1 MKTINFGLISLFV
14 GSALLTSTPTVY
26 AGDINKGARL
36 YAQHCVTCHGV
47 DGVNVMPDAPNF
59 AHSERLLRPDN
70 FILDA
75 IKQGNNAMPSYAGVL
90 KDQDILDVISYLR
103 TLENGGPI
111 RP

>member
-1 MKTINFGLISLFV
+1 MKTSRIALTSWLF
-14 GSALLTSTPTVY
+14 ATLLLTGAASSY
-26 AGDINKGARL
+26 AGDINKGRQL
-36 YAQHCVTCHGV
+36 YTQHCVTCHGA

-103 TLENGGPI
+103 TLENGGPM